1 MFDRFTYKQKNYG
14 LLIILLLMIMVSYK
28 RSFSLT
34 ISALNELKNQKEQLE
49 STKHVQEDIES
60 LKIQIIQLNNNIGKS
75 DIKPD
80 QVQQKILSEISQ
92 FSNSNNVNLEKLEET
107 HAFKTVDY
115 TIYSNLIRVQGSF
128 NGILSLAYHMENTFA
143 YARVTNVNVFK
154 ETDLSTKKEKLY
166 GEFLFQHY
174 RQN

>member
-1 MFDRFTYKQKNYG
+1 MFDRFSYRQKNYG
-14 LLIILLLMIMVSYK
+14 LLIIFLLLLMVSYK

-34 ISALNELKNQKEQLE
+34 LNAKSELKNQEAQLE

-60 LKIQIIQLNNNIGKS
+60 LKIQIKQLNNNIGKS
-75 DIKPD
+75 DIEPD
-80 QVQQKILSEISQ
+80 KVQQEILGEISG
-92 FSNSNNVNLEKLEET
+92 FSLNNNVNLEKIEKT
-107 HAFKTVDY
+107 HSFKTVDF
-115 TIYSNLIRVQGSF
+115 TIYSNLIRIQGSF
-128 NGILSLAYHMENTFA
+128 NGILSLAYHMENTFD

-154 ETDLSTKKEKLY
+154 EVDQTTKKEYLY